1 MITVIDTRNIR
12 FQMDFEK
19 SEYIE
24 TLKSLVVHL
33 YIGEPEKCITAS
45 PDERYFLGRMLYE
58 MLPDCDDIK

>member
-1 MITVIDTRNIR
+1 MIAIIDNRNIR

-33 YIGEPEKCITAS
+33 YIGEPEKCIVPTS
-45 PDERYFLGRMLYE
+45 DERYFLGRMLYE
-58 MLPDCDDIK
+58 MLPNCDDIK